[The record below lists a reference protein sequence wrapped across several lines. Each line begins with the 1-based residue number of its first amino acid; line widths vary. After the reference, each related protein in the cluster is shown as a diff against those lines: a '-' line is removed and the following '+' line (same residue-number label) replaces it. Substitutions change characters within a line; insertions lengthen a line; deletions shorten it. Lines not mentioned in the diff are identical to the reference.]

1 MHRKPNITDPLFR
14 LQKAGSLFFGKLK
27 FKREE
32 LSKYLLLFAPKAA
45 HDRVLLQKKSFESA
59 IKNDFFVK
67 GKNYF
72 GFYKVPRNQC

>member
-1 MHRKPNITDPLFR
+1 M
-14 LQKAGSLFFGKLK
+14 K

-32 LSKYLLLFAPKAA
+32 LSKYLVLFAPKAA

-59 IKNDFFVK
+59 IKNDFIVK

-72 GFYKVPRNQC
+72 GFYKVPEISVEVVTPAVVVRNFALKTKSLETN